1 MHHHDVH
8 FFLPAKGQWV
18 LDVFRRNGEWAVF
31 RTHAV
36 ASNPGRARAT
46 SWRYSH
52 LVCRS
57 DRDRVPPLA
66 DHTPYPNDAA
76 RPVGAPALMRRA
88 LGYLLTHHDQ
98 QYVLEDLTSAAGTD
112 NPFYLLQTFK
122 QELGLSPGEFVR
134 RILVAKTCLA
144 LAASPLK
151 PLEALAVEVGWPGKK
166 KGSHKSNVMIKH
178 FKKVIGVTPNAFRL
192 DLQLH
197 PIGYSFSRIPPC
209 DASGEGA
216 RGPAPE
222 EDLHSVGGWDE

>member
-1 MHHHDVH
+1 MHYHDVH

-18 LDVFRRNGEWAVF
+18 LDVFRRNGECTVF
-31 RTHAV
+31 RTYAV
-36 ASNPGRARAT
+36 ASNPDGVRAMR
-46 SWRYSH
+46 WRYSH

-57 DRDRVPPLA
+57 DRDRVPSLA
-66 DHTPYPNDAA
+66 DHPTYSDDAA
-76 RPVGAPALMRRA
+76 LPVGAPALMRRA
-88 LGYLLTHHDQ
+88 LDYLLTHHDQ

-166 KGSHKSNVMIKH
+166 QGSHKSNVMIKH
-178 FKKVIGVTPNAFRL
+178 FKKVIGITPKAFRL

-197 PIGYSFSRIPPC
+197 PSGCSFSRISPPEA
-209 DASGEGA
+209 DRAGP
-216 RGPAPE
+216 RGRAP
-222 EDLHSVGGWDE
+222 